1 MLEEEQKQYYSTV
14 SQHTTGLLS
23 IPNDNAADRLSMT
36 GMVLEALAA
45 DSYYGLQTAYVD
57 LSLKTKYSSDE
68 ESRESLGI
76 ILSSRV
82 FDPGLVFNFGT
93 FGDVIQGLGGSRGS
107 LTTAIA
113 TYQSKIEGDIEK
125 LMDALEAEAEA

>member
-36 GMVLEALAA
+36 GMVMEALAA